1 MRTSGWR
8 IIVKKI
14 TQFEENVSSTVMI
27 FFHIILHPAVLIY
40 DFIYIHNFIII
51 LSRVYN
57 EPIQRPAQ
65 RWLVSLILV
74 ERSTAIAE
82 GQGFESRTSLN
93 FFRLFFHNCKSY
105 IIFLVI
111 YIAIF
116 LKKFILSYTCIY
128 HGGAN
133 LTSKGYLTKLYT
145 RMLCPK
151 V

>member
-74 ERSTAIAE
+74 ERGTAFAE

-93 FFRLFFHNCKSY
+93 FSGFFFTTARVTSYFWLFTLQF
-105 IIFLVI
+105 F
-111 YIAIF
+111 F
-116 LKKFILSYTCIY
+116 KKFILSYTCMY

-133 LTSKGYLTKLYT
+133 LTSKGYLTKFYT

>member
-1 MRTSGWR
+1 M
-8 IIVKKI
+8 KKI

-74 ERSTAIAE
+74 ERGTAFAE

-116 LKKFILSYTCIY
+116 LKKIHIKLHVHVSWWGKPY
-128 HGGAN
+128 
-133 LTSKGYLTKLYT
+133 LKGVLNKVLYKDAVPQG
-145 RMLCPK
+145 LIIP
-151 V
+151 

>member
-1 MRTSGWR
+1 
-8 IIVKKI
+8 
-14 TQFEENVSSTVMI
+14 MI

-93 FFRLFFHNCKSY
+93 FFEAFFLQLQELHHIFSY
-105 IIFLVI
+105 LHCNF
-111 YIAIF
+111 F
-116 LKKFILSYTCIY
+116 FKKFILSYTCMY

-133 LTSKGYLTKLYT
+133 LTSKGYLTKL
-145 RMLCPK
+145 
-151 V
+151 